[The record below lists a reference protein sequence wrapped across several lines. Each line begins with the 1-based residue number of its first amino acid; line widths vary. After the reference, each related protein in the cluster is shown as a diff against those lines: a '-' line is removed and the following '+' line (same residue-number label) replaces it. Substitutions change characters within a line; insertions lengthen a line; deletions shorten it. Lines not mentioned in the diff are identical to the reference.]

1 MERVELIFTLLP
13 RELYKLVYVDGKDY
27 NDLTAEILKLEL
39 IFKFCRWGDGSQK
52 YGERRELIQVARVI
66 GDGGRGTTGIKTV
79 FICKAVVS

>member
-39 IFKFCRWGDGSQK
+39 IFKFCWWGDGSKK
-52 YGERRELIQVARVI
+52 YGERRKLIQVARVI
-66 GDGGRGTTGIKTV
+66 GDGGRGTTGIKPV
-79 FICKAVVS
+79 FICKAVIS